1 MCVYCVPIS
10 EAEQSGRGTGHA
22 APSDQKRVALNSRE
36 ELEKPKSSSNPPLPT
51 VMAELGFGKVGAP
64 LCVFV
69 CVFFMYVHGTLE
81 SWMNTHPSFRNL
93 RTQRVA

>member
-1 MCVYCVPIS
+1 
-10 EAEQSGRGTGHA
+10 
-22 APSDQKRVALNSRE
+22 
-36 ELEKPKSSSNPPLPT
+36 
-51 VMAELGFGKVGAP
+51 MAELGFGKVGAP